1 VTFGWSRLLQVFE
14 LSEFLF
20 ELNGRLLADRK
31 VRPAGVVNDVDE
43 GSDHAFGIF
52 QALIGLAVAF
62 EQ

>member
-1 VTFGWSRLLQVFE
+1 MESFASSFE
-14 LSEFLF
+14 LFEFLF
-20 ELNGRLLADRK
+20 GLNWRFLADRR
-31 VRPAGVVNDVDE
+31 VRTAGVVNDFDE